1 MPSPRSHY
9 LTIFAISLPHCPI
22 VASPQNLW
30 YNLALRKTG
39 YNFCEEAIFYDFTAI
54 DQTTKDCYWRGR
66 IPGLRADG
74 PALWYLFTHPLFTN
88 SLRDVSIIF
97 LAITVIVLDVV
108 LIFLMF
114 QVIRLLEFL
123 IVELKPVLDSVQE
136 SEHRGGT
143 ATFVSDGVTSPIIDA
158 SSKAA
163 GVKGSVSFVVGSV
176 LGGFSKGRSRSQPAG
191 APQPAAPAAHRRRAI
206 PINPTALRRRAVP
219 PQPNST
225 QETASNG

>member
-1 MPSPRSHY
+1 MISQQ
-9 LTIFAISLPHCPI
+9 LTKQQKIAIG
-22 VASPQNLW
+22 VAVF
-30 YNLALRKTG
+30 LASVLMV
-39 YNFCEEAIFYDFTAI
+39 
-54 DQTTKDCYWRGR
+54 
-66 IPGLRADG
+66 LL
-74 PALWYLFTHPLFTN
+74 LWYLFTHPLFTN

-136 SEHRGGT
+136 TTSTVRGT
-143 ATFVSDGVTSPIIDA
+143 ATFVSDGVTSPMIDA

-176 LGGFSKGRSRSQPAG
+176 LGGFSKGRSRTQSAG
-191 APQPAAPAAHRRRAI
+191 APEAPGAGSTQTTGSSSQPNNTQATG
-206 PINPTALRRRAVP
+206 NPS
-219 PQPNST
+219 QPNST

>member
-1 MPSPRSHY
+1 MISQQ
-9 LTIFAISLPHCPI
+9 LTKQQKIAIG
-22 VASPQNLW
+22 VAVF
-30 YNLALRKTG
+30 LASVLMV
-39 YNFCEEAIFYDFTAI
+39 
-54 DQTTKDCYWRGR
+54 
-66 IPGLRADG
+66 LL
-74 PALWYLFTHPLFTN
+74 LWYLFTHPLFTN

-136 SEHRGGT
+136 TTSTVRGT
-143 ATFVSDGVTSPIIDA
+143 ATFVSDGVTSPMIDA

-176 LGGFSKGRSRSQPAG
+176 LGSFSKGRSRTQPAG
-191 APQPAAPAAHRRRAI
+191 TPETAGVGSTQTTGSPAQPNDTQTTG
-206 PINPTALRRRAVP
+206 NPS
-219 PQPNST
+219 QPNST

>member
-1 MPSPRSHY
+1 MISQQ
-9 LTIFAISLPHCPI
+9 LTKQQKIAIG
-22 VASPQNLW
+22 VAVF
-30 YNLALRKTG
+30 LASVLMV
-39 YNFCEEAIFYDFTAI
+39 
-54 DQTTKDCYWRGR
+54 
-66 IPGLRADG
+66 LL
-74 PALWYLFTHPLFTN
+74 LWYLFTHPLFTN

-136 SEHRGGT
+136 TTSTVRGT
-143 ATFVSDGVTSPIIDA
+143 ATFVSDGVTSPMIDA

-176 LGGFSKGRSRSQPAG
+176 LGGFSKGRSRT
-191 APQPAAPAAHRRRAI
+191 QPAAAPEPAGVGSTQTTGS
-206 PINPTALRRRAVP
+206 PSQPNNTQTTGSPSQPNNTQTTGNPS
-219 PQPNST
+219 QPNST